1 MKFVYTPEGAEKSY
15 EWPWAPFDMPSPDAI
30 EIEKLTGMR
39 FRVWADEVV
48 QGSMLATQAFLYL
61 MLRKETPGLQW
72 DQVRFSYSECKIV
85 LSDDEVISRLAD
97 LERLARANDLSEQEG
112 RMLGALRAS
121 VPSDVQLRIAAD
133 LDAEEAE
140 AAEADEAEDPSST
153 PSEPESAPGAE
164 KPAKPTRKKS

>member
-1 MKFVYTPEGAEKSY
+1 LKFVYTPDGAEKAY
-15 EWPWAPFDMPSPDAI
+15 EWDWAPFEMPSPDAI

-72 DQVRFSYSECKIV
+72 DQVRFSFSECKIV
-85 LSDDEVISRLAD
+85 LTDEEVVGRLKD

-121 VPSDVQLRIAAD
+121 VATDVQLRINEA

-140 AAEADEAEDPSST
+140 AAAADEALDPSST
-153 PSEPESAPGAE
+153 PSEPESAPGDE
-164 KPAKPTRKKS
+164 KPAKSSRKKS